1 MQQQK
6 ERAELEERMRVRENE
21 SALPDTPFAALQGD
35 RSPRL
40 QRLQNLHTARRSI
53 QANEILECVS
63 NLTQAHEDFLG
74 RLDLGDTSLS
84 VDELERERYMCGR
97 DRR

>member
-1 MQQQK
+1 VCT
-6 ERAELEERMRVRENE
+6 AENV
-21 SALPDTPFAALQGD
+21 LPETPFAVAVAKDFAHLASNAYTG
-35 RSPRL
+35 
-40 QRLQNLHTARRSI
+40 NLHTARRNI
-53 QANEILECVS
+53 QANELLECVS